1 MTVQRMMMN
10 RHGFNALPTRPSI
23 PDCKLMIGAAEV
35 LGLVPFIKQKKV
47 LTAEAIPIVKATKDM
62 SYEEFNEGL
71 YSGSLEID
79 DFPSDSYYLGNP
91 VEGV

>member
-10 RHGFNALPTRPSI
+10 RHGLNTLPARPSI
-23 PDCKLMIGAAEV
+23 PDPKLMIGAAEV
-35 LGLVPFIKQKKV
+35 LGFVPFVNQKKV
-47 LTAEAIPIVKATKDM
+47 LPVEAVPMVKATKDM
-62 SYEEFNEGL
+62 SFEEFNEGL

-79 DFPSDSYYLGNP
+79 DFPTDSYYLGNP